1 MSPAVWNSHRF
12 SMCCPLFTAH
22 HVLFCRSPHPI
33 EKAGWVNLNNLML
46 LHASIH
52 FSKRTILKQ
61 DEDDTG
67 VVQEKCS
74 SGLLN
79 LPVCRVGFPFTSCCR
94 CRCAALPP
102 TPEPDSLQRAPGQ
115 PAVSAKRDQN
125 NLLRFVINIG
135 AGEGGSPP
143 RLQMRTVPAAA
154 VRLADQL
161 EGELITVFS

>member
-1 MSPAVWNSHRF
+1 MISYCLPQSGIHTGFQCVVPSSQPTMFYFAGARIALEKPAGSIKKKKKQ
-12 SMCCPLFTAH
+12 L
-22 HVLFCRSPHPI
+22 
-33 EKAGWVNLNNLML
+33 L

-61 DEDDTG
+61 DEVDTG

-79 LPVCRVGFPFTSCCR
+79 LPVCRAGFPFTSCCR

-125 NLLRFVINIG
+125 NLLCFVINIG
-135 AGEGGSPP
+135 AGEGEALRGCRCGLCQRLLPGS
-143 RLQMRTVPAAA
+143 R
-154 VRLADQL
+154 
-161 EGELITVFS
+161 IS